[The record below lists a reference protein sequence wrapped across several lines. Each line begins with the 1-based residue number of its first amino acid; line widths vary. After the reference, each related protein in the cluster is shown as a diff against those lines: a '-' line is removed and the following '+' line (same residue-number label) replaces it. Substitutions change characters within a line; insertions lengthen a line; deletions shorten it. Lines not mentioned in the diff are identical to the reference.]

1 MLLRKQRSTVLSV
14 SGSSKTP
21 LANAKAGRNY
31 CLRLLARREYSVAKL
46 LEKLLARD
54 LARTEAEEIVSALV
68 AEGIQSDLRCAE
80 AIQRGG
86 ASKGWS
92 KRRLQ
97 LKMRSQGI
105 DLQTLPDFEL
115 LEENAERKRCKTL
128 FEHWLSKTDG
138 SREARRKVLAR
149 LARRGFPIGHL
160 F

>member
-1 MLLRKQRSTVLSV
+1 M
-14 SGSSKTP
+14 TP

-31 CLRLLARREYSVAKL
+31 CIRLLSRREYSAAKL
-46 LEKLLARD
+46 REKLLARELS
-54 LARTEAEEIVSALV
+54 LAEAEEIISALV
-68 AEGIQSDLRCAE
+68 AQGIQSDFRCAE

-105 DLQTLPDFEL
+105 DLETLPDFEL
-115 LEENAERKRCKTL
+115 LEESAERERSKML
-128 FEHWLSKTDG
+128 FERWLSRTDG

>member
-1 MLLRKQRSTVLSV
+1 MALSV

-31 CLRLLARREYSVAKL
+31 CIRLLARREYSAAKL
-46 LEKLLARD
+46 REKLLARD
-54 LARTEAEEIVSALV
+54 LPKAEAEEILSALV
-68 AEGIQSDLRCAE
+68 AQGIQSDLRCAE

-105 DLQTLPDFEL
+105 DLQTLPGFEL
-115 LEENAERKRCKTL
+115 LEESAETERCKLL
-128 FEHWLSKTDG
+128 FERWLSRTDG
-138 SREARRKVLAR
+138 GPEARRKVLAR
-149 LARRGFPIGHL
+149 LSRRGFPIGHL